1 MTEPGGPR
9 DTPKA
14 KEMYPSHILRGRL
27 LAMLEGA
34 TGTTDGSALVSE
46 FSAKAPPE
54 FLGEAGVHMLEAVRR
69 IGPGTPEEV
78 ADAALPH
85 FQKWIA
91 ERFGSAAALEEASRS
106 VRQARRERG
115 EEVGEQVNEL
125 VNYTLHTRQDGG
137 VGLALHI
144 EMAGGML
151 MERPL
156 ALVGKFRSAMRDIAH
171 RLIAEPALAVVT
183 VVTGTS
189 PLIPKFAPALE
200 RMGFTIERDQD
211 GLLVL
216 EGDVIKIG
224 HMEMPREDFLQK
236 FGS

>member
-1 MTEPGGPR
+1 MAEPGGPH
-9 DTPKA
+9 DKPKVR
-14 KEMYPSHILRGRL
+14 EVYPSHILRGRL
-27 LAMLEGA
+27 LAMLEGS
-34 TGTTDGSALVSE
+34 TGTTDGNALVSE

-54 FLGEAGVHMLEAVRR
+54 FIGEAGIRMLEAVRA

-78 ADAALPH
+78 VDAALPH
-85 FQKWIA
+85 FQEWVA
-91 ERFGSAAALEEASRS
+91 EQFGSAAALEEASRGI
-106 VRQARRERG
+106 RQARRERG
-115 EEVGEQVNEL
+115 EDVGEQVNEL
-125 VNYTLHTRQDGG
+125 VNYTLHIRQDGS

-171 RLIAEPALAVVT
+171 RLTTEPALAVVT

-189 PLIPKFAPALE
+189 PLVPKFAPALE
-200 RMGFTIERDQD
+200 RMGFIIERDQN

-216 EGDVIKIG
+216 EGNVIKMG